1 MKSKILKITGVTLLL
16 FAGFI
21 WSAPWLFKGKIT
33 RMAKARMNMDLRA
46 HVNFSGVDISLFH
59 HFPKISIGLD
69 SLQVTCVGEF
79 QGDTLMTARQLDI
92 ACDIGSLISGDSIRV
107 SSITVNE
114 PRVHALVHAD
124 GHSNWNIL
132 KSDSYP
138 GEYSDSTSRIFKLA
152 LQRYAIHK
160 GYVEYLNEKND
171 VHIVINNLEHEGR
184 GDFNSELFNLKTKT
198 RADAIQ
204 ISQGGTIPYGLT
216 AKANIDM
223 TFRVDNRTHTFTFNT
238 DQVSFNDMKLH
249 TEGFFQWINDSSYNM
264 HIKYKVPST
273 EFKKILSMLPSV
285 YRKDFA
291 SIETNGQV
299 NFNGFIKGKYDGKHF
314 PAYHA
319 NLYVLNG
326 YFKYPDLPVAVE
338 KINLGVQA
346 DNPDGIA
353 DHAVINISGLH
364 AEMNS
369 DNVDLHLMIK
379 NPESHPFI
387 DFGFTGSLDL
397 ANISKWMKLEPGTS
411 LTGLLKADVYGKGNI
426 PQAEIHKKD
435 PFQSGGNIDLTDFSY
450 ASNAYPGGIDL
461 NQLLITFNPKN
472 ILVKELKGE
481 YLTTHIAAS
490 GTVNNFYDFALRR
503 KPLNASI
510 DLKADEF
517 NLREWV
523 GTAHHVQGSSIAY
536 ANTTF
541 AVPDYIDFSIN
552 ASADKL
558 HYDNLDLQNLSC
570 KLLISNQAVKLH
582 DLRANGLDGDIVME
596 GEYSTL
602 ESRDNPEINMTYD
615 VKGLDIQ
622 KTFFAF
628 NTVRKIMPVAK
639 FMSGNLNA
647 HMTLS
652 GRLRDDMTTDPATLQ
667 GAGTVQVLAGTLKD
681 FGALD
686 KLSQS
691 LDIVVLKDIPLK
703 DVKADFTFKT
713 GRVEVSPFL
722 VHGNDLDMVIGG
734 AHGFDQSLDYDV
746 IMKVKRSQL
755 GSKGSTFV
763 KNVVEQAADKGVPVK
778 LRDAVTMNVKVCGSI
793 NGPDVRTDMDA
804 MVSNAATD
812 LEKEVND
819 FVNAKLDSAKEQ
831 LHPAAPAKKPIMVK
845 TAYKSRTHA
854 KTKKKTK
861 TTHKSTVHSKSKKKK
876 PVKNYTISLKK
887 GKSVASNLNRK

>member
-1 MKSKILKITGVTLLL
+1 MKSKILKIAGIALLI
-16 FAGFI
+16 FAAFI

-33 RMAKARMNMDLRA
+33 RMVKTRMDMDFRA
-46 HVNFSGVDISLFH
+46 HVNFSDVNISLFR

-79 QGDTLMTARQLDI
+79 QGDTLMTAKQFDI
-92 ACDIGSLISGDSIRV
+92 VCNIGSLISGDSIRV
-107 SSITVNE
+107 TSITVNE

-124 GHSNWNIL
+124 GHSNWNII
-132 KSDSYP
+132 KSEP
-138 GEYSDSTSRIFKLA
+138 YSVGNPETSSGIFKLA
-152 LQRYAIHK
+152 LQHYAIHK
-160 GYVEYLNEKND
+160 GYVEYQNEKND
-171 VHIVINNLEHEGR
+171 VHIVISNLEHEGR
-184 GDFNSELFNLKTKT
+184 GQINSEIFTLKTKT
-198 RADAIQ
+198 KADAIQ
-204 ISQGGTIPYGLT
+204 INHGGTVPYWLT

-223 TFRVDNRTHTFTFNT
+223 SFHVDNRTHTYTFNT

-249 TEGFFQWINDSSYNM
+249 TEGFFQWISDSSYNM
-264 HIKYKVPST
+264 NIRYKVPST
-273 EFKKILSMLPSV
+273 EFKNVLSMLPSF

-299 NFNGFIKGKYDGKHF
+299 NFNGYVKGKYDGKHF
-314 PAYHA
+314 PSYHT
-319 NLYVLNG
+319 NLYVTNG

-346 DNPDGIA
+346 DNPDGEA
-353 DHAVINISGLH
+353 DHAVFNISGLH

-369 DNVDLHLMIK
+369 DVVDLHVMIK

-387 DFGFTGSLDL
+387 DFGFKGNLDL

-411 LTGLLKADVYGKGNI
+411 LTGLLKADVQAKGNI
-426 PQAEIHKKD
+426 PQTDVQKKD
-435 PFQSGGNIDLTDFSY
+435 LFQSGGNIDLSDFSY
-450 ASNAYPGGIDL
+450 ASNAYPGGVDL
-461 NQLLITFNPKN
+461 NQLIITFNPKN
-472 ILVKELKGE
+472 IQIKDLKGQ
-481 YLTTHIAAS
+481 YLTTHFVAS
-490 GTVNNFYDFALRR
+490 GSVNNFYDFALSR

-510 DLKADEF
+510 DLKTDEF

-523 GTAHHVQGSSIAY
+523 GTDHHALGSSAAY
-536 ANTTF
+536 TNTTF
-541 AVPDYIDFSIN
+541 AVPDYVDFTIN

-570 KLLISNQAVKLH
+570 KLLISNQAVQVH
-582 DLRANGLDGDIVME
+582 DLRANGLDGEIAME

-602 ESRDNPEINMTYD
+602 EGRENPEINMTYD

-628 NTVRKIMPVAK
+628 NTVRKIIPVAK

-647 HMTLS
+647 HMRLS
-652 GRLRDDMTTDPATLQ
+652 GRLHDDMTTDPATLE
-667 GAGTVQVLAGTLKD
+667 GDGNVQVLTGTVKD

-691 LDIVVLKDIPLK
+691 LDIVALKDIPLK
-703 DVKADFTFKT
+703 DVKAEFTFKS
-713 GRVEVSPFL
+713 GKVEVSPFL

-734 AHGFDQSLDYDV
+734 THGFDQSLDYDA

-755 GSKGSTFV
+755 GSKGSMFV
-763 KNVVEQAADKGVPVK
+763 KNVVEQAADKGIPVK
-778 LRDAVTMNVKVCGSI
+778 LKDAVTMNVKVCGTI

-804 MVSNAATD
+804 VVSDAATS

-831 LHPAAPAKKPIMVK
+831 LHPVAPAKKQIMVQ
-845 TAYKSRTHA
+845 TAYKSKTHV
-854 KTKKKTK
+854 KTKKPTK
-861 TTHKSTVHSKSKKKK
+861 SRHKSTVHSKARKKK

-887 GKSVASNLNRK
+887 GKNTASL